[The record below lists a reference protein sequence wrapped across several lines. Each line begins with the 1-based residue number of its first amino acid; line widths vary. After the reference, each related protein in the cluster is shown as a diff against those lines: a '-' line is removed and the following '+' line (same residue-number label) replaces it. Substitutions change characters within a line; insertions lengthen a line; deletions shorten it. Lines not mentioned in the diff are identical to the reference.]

1 MLYDYQTYMQHYY
14 EHYHGALRMSSEP
27 PDPNEEVVTK
37 FRTHNI
43 ADEIMESWQLSVAL
57 SGLMAYCNE
66 DEKKILKKIRR
77 LVVQEFFESL
87 NESSKS
93 KWSQIK
99 NSLNEDLE
107 FWKKAQE
114 KREEEQKEKMAKETK
129 EEEEEKPKRKKKGEG
144 DKEDGQ

>member
-1 MLYDYQTYMQHYY
+1 MSHYY

-27 PDPNEEVVTK
+27 PDPNEEVISK
-37 FRTHNI
+37 FRVHTI
-43 ADEIMESWQLSVAL
+43 SDAIMESWQICIAL

-77 LVVQEFFESL
+77 LTVEEFFENL
-87 NESSKS
+87 AESSKS

-107 FWKKAQE
+107 FWKREQE
-114 KREEEQKEKMAKETK
+114 KREEEEKEKMAKEIK
-129 EEEEEKPKRKKKGEG
+129 EEEEKPKRKKKVEG